1 MPSVSRLTDLTGRPR
16 DVLHRELDA
25 LTTEI
30 VASDLGDLDTFETS
44 RLVSLMNEHDS
55 GVPAAVREVLPQV
68 AAAIDDIA
76 ARMREGGRLIYVGA
90 GTAGRLGVVDASEC
104 PPTFNIDPSRVVGVI
119 AGGDTAI
126 RTAVEDAEDDHEGGG
141 DAMAEIEVTALDS
154 VVGLSASG
162 RTPFVSGALEFARTA
177 GALTVAVACNRDS
190 VIGRGA
196 DHAIE
201 VVVGPEFIAGSTR
214 LKAGTAQKLI
224 VNMIST
230 VTMVRLGK
238 TYGNIMV
245 DLRATNE
252 KLRARAERIVMLIT
266 GCTADEAGTALED
279 AGGSVQAAVLM
290 LLRGLSAEDATALVA
305 SSDSLRAAL
314 ARA

>member
-1 MPSVSRLTDLTGRPR
+1 MSRPIDLTGRLR
-16 DVLHRELDA
+16 DDLHRELDA
-25 LTTEI
+25 LTTET
-30 VASDLGDLDTFETS
+30 VAADLGDLDTFETG
-44 RLVSLMNEHDS
+44 RLVELMNDNDS
-55 GVPAAVREVLPQV
+55 EVPAAVRRVLPAV

-76 ARMREGGRLIYVGA
+76 ERMRAGGRLIYVGA
-90 GTAGRLGVVDASEC
+90 GTAGRLGIVDASEC
-104 PPTFNIDPSRVVGVI
+104 PPTFDIDPSRVVGII

-126 RTAVEDAEDDHEGGG
+126 RTAVEDAEDD
-141 DAMAEIEVTALDS
+141 DAAGAAAMTSIAVTALDS

-162 RTPFVSGALEFARTA
+162 RTPYVSGALAAARSA
-177 GALTVAVACNRDS
+177 GALTVAVACNRGS
-190 VIGRGA
+190 VIGKGA

-214 LKAGTAQKLI
+214 LKAGTAQKLV

-266 GCTADEAGTALED
+266 GCDADEAGAALEG
-279 AGGSVQAAVLM
+279 AGGSVQTAVLM
-290 LLRGLSAEDATALVA
+290 LLRGLDAADAAAIVAASGSLREALATA
-305 SSDSLRAAL
+305 
-314 ARA
+314 

>member
-1 MPSVSRLTDLTGRPR
+1 MRLTRQTNYAIRLLMYCTANDGRLSRIPEIASAYSVSELFLFKILQPLVEHGLVTTVRGRNGGVKLGR
-16 DVLHRELDA
+16 DASTITLFDVVRV
-25 LTTEI
+25 TEESF
-30 VASDLGDLDTFETS
+30 AMAECFE
-44 RLVSLMNEHDS
+44 N
-55 GVPAAVREVLPQV
+55 
-68 AAAIDDIA
+68 
-76 ARMREGGRLIYVGA
+76 
-90 GTAGRLGVVDASEC
+90 DASEC

-126 RTAVEDAEDDHEGGG
+126 RTAVEDAEDDHDGGA

-266 GCTADEAGTALED
+266 GYTADEAGTALED
-279 AGGSVQAAVLM
+279 AAGSVQAAVLM
-290 LLRGLSAEDATALVA
+290 LLRGLSAEDAAALVA

>member
-1 MPSVSRLTDLTGRPR
+1 MSRLTDLTGRPR

-25 LTTEI
+25 LTTES

-44 RLVSLMNEHDS
+44 RLVSLMNENDS
-55 GVPAAVREVLPQV
+55 EVPAAVRQVLPRV

-76 ARMREGGRLIYVGA
+76 ARMRAGGRLIYVGA

-104 PPTFNIDPSRVVGVI
+104 PPTFDVDPSRVVGVI
-119 AGGDTAI
+119 AGGETAI
-126 RTAVEDAEDDHEGGG
+126 RTAVEDAEDDRDGGAA
-141 DAMAEIEVTALDS
+141 AMAAIDVTPLDS

-162 RTPFVSGALEFARTA
+162 RTPFVSGALEFARSA

-190 VIGRGA
+190 AIGRGA
-196 DHAIE
+196 DHVIE

-214 LKAGTAQKLI
+214 LKAGTAQKL
-224 VNMIST
+224 VLNMIST

-252 KLRARAERIVMLIT
+252 KLRVRAERIVMFIT
-266 GCTADEAGTALED
+266 GCAADEAAAALEGG
-279 AGGSVQAAVLM
+279 GGSVQVAVLM
-290 LLRGLSAEDATALVA
+290 LLRDLSPEDAAELVE
-305 SSDSLRAAL
+305 SSDSLRTAL
-314 ARA
+314 AGA

>member
-126 RTAVEDAEDDHEGGG
+126 RTAVEDAEDDHDGGA

-162 RTPFVSGALEFARTA
+162 RTPFVSGALEFARAA

-266 GCTADEAGTALED
+266 GCTADEASTALEG
-279 AGGSVQAAVLM
+279 AAGSVQAAVLM

>member
-1 MPSVSRLTDLTGRPR
+1 
-16 DVLHRELDA
+16 
-25 LTTEI
+25 
-30 VASDLGDLDTFETS
+30 
-44 RLVSLMNEHDS
+44 
-55 GVPAAVREVLPQV
+55 
-68 AAAIDDIA
+68 
-76 ARMREGGRLIYVGA
+76 MREGGRLIYVGA
-90 GTAGRLGVVDASEC
+90 GTAGRLGVLDASEC
-104 PPTFNIDPSRVVGVI
+104 PPTFDIDPSRVVGVI

-126 RTAVEDAEDDHEGGG
+126 RTAVEDAEDDREGGA
-141 DAMAEIEVTALDS
+141 DAMAAIEVTARDS

-162 RTPFVSGALEFARTA
+162 RTPFVSGALGFARAA
-177 GALTVAVACNRDS
+177 GALTVAVACNQDS

-252 KLRARAERIVMLIT
+252 KLRARAERIVMLIA
-266 GCTADEAGTALED
+266 GCTADEAGAALEG

-290 LLRGLSAEDATALVA
+290 LLRGLSAEEAAELVA
-305 SSDSLRAAL
+305 TSDSLRSAL

>member
-16 DVLHRELDA
+16 DALHRELDA
-25 LTTEI
+25 LTTEV
-30 VASDLGDLDTFETS
+30 VASDLGDLDTYETS
-44 RLVSLMNEHDS
+44 RLVSLMNENDS
-55 GVPAAVREVLPQV
+55 GVPGAVREVLPQV

-76 ARMREGGRLIYVGA
+76 LRMREGGRLIYVGA

-104 PPTFNIDPSRVVGVI
+104 PPTFDIDASRVVGVI

-126 RTAVEDAEDDHEGGG
+126 RTAVEDAEDDHEGGA
-141 DAMAEIEVTALDS
+141 DAMAAIRVTALDS

-162 RTPFVSGALEFARTA
+162 RTPFVSGALAFAREA
-177 GALTVAVACNRDS
+177 GALTIAVACNQDS

-252 KLRARAERIVMLIT
+252 KLRVRAERIVMLIT
-266 GCTADEAGTALED
+266 GCTADEAGAALEG

-290 LLRGLSAEDATALVA
+290 LLRGLSAEDAAERVA
-305 SSDSLRAAL
+305 TSDSLRSAL
-314 ARA
+314 AIA